1 MENRGTCPLVHR
13 KGDTTMENELRGNT
27 LEIAFEKLW
36 EARSKIADLR
46 ALGHPLEDK
55 ATTRFLLAQEKAY
68 DVLKA
73 KDNDLYAELELAT
86 DAYIARVTQEHY
98 RLGFQDALRLMV
110 GA

>member
-1 MENRGTCPLVHR
+1 MEQA
-13 KGDTTMENELRGNT
+13 LRGNT

-36 EARSKIADLR
+36 EARSRIANLR
-46 ALGHPLEDK
+46 ALGHPLGDK
-55 ATTRFLLAQEKAY
+55 ATTRFLLAQKKAY

-73 KDNDLYAELELAT
+73 ENEGIYSDLELAT

>member
-1 MENRGTCPLVHR
+1 
-13 KGDTTMENELRGNT
+13 MENELRGNT

-36 EARSKIADLR
+36 ETRNKIADLR
-46 ALGHPLEDK
+46 ALGHPLGDK

-68 DVLKA
+68 EVLKA
-73 KDNDLYAELELAT
+73 ENDDIYSELEFAT

>member
-1 MENRGTCPLVHR
+1 
-13 KGDTTMENELRGNT
+13 MENELRGNT

>member
-1 MENRGTCPLVHR
+1 MKNAL
-13 KGDTTMENELRGNT
+13 KGNT

-36 EARSKIADLR
+36 EVRGKIADLR
-46 ALGHPLEDK
+46 TLGHPLGDK

-73 KDNDLYAELELAT
+73 ENEGIYSELEFAT

>member
-1 MENRGTCPLVHR
+1 M
-13 KGDTTMENELRGNT
+13 
-27 LEIAFEKLW
+27 EIAFEKLW
-36 EARSKIADLR
+36 EARSRIANLR
-46 ALGHPLEDK
+46 ALGHPLGDK
-55 ATTRFLLAQEKAY
+55 ATTRFLLAQKKAY

-73 KDNDLYAELELAT
+73 ENEGIYSELELAT